1 MHEANPSVIRF
12 GVSWLAQLVGIVAL
26 LLGVPHLEFTPRTT
40 VVAGLVAF
48 TWTVYLAAILV
59 RWAVSRSGGSL

>member
-12 GVSWLAQLVGIVAL
+12 VVSWLAQLVGVIAL
-26 LLGVPHLEFTPRTT
+26 LLGVPHLEFTPRTAA
-40 VVAGLVAF
+40 VAGLVAF

-59 RWAVSRSGGSL
+59 RWAVSQSGSG